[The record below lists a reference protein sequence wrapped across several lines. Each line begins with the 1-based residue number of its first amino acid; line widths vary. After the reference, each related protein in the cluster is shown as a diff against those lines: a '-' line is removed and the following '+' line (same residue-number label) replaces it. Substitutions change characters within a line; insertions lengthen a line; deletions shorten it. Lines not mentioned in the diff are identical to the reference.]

1 MGPGGRAERAVR
13 RGKKIKIATGTTMA
27 SAARGKAMARRGDEW
42 RTQSAVR
49 SLHGLHVPSP
59 LLSSDDD
66 DSDEERKKIQPC
78 FLALVSRDGAAAR
91 LFCAQCL
98 LLITQDHRLEV
109 SMI

>member
-1 MGPGGRAERAVR
+1 
-13 RGKKIKIATGTTMA
+13 MA
-27 SAARGKAMARRGDEW
+27 SVARGKAMAQRVDEW

-66 DSDEERKKIQPC
+66 DSDEERKKIQSC
-78 FLALVSRDGAAAR
+78 FLALVSRDGGAAR

-98 LLITQDHRLEV
+98 LLITQDDCLEV
-109 SMI
+109 TMIYFRLK